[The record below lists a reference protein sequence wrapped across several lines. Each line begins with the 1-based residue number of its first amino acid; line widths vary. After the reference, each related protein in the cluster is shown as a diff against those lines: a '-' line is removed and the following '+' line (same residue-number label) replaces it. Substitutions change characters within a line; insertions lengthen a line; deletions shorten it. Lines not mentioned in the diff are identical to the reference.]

1 MASAPA
7 RQNNDDA
14 RNWENLTEPRRNTN
28 YHYVVTEI
36 KEIERYAALLASSLH
51 RTSHTFFIKM
61 RLITALLVLNAA
73 ATAVGFAPPAGHG
86 TSAVRGDAA
95 LGAKRDFLR
104 RIFRRPSRLAA
115 KVRKDL
121 FQWSVR
127 FAFLAFL
134 HKSCCITTYTEN
146 QLIVPGEADERAFVV
161 TNAFGSWSSTG
172 GCAVATTGRFCFQL
186 FIYAQI
192 IW

>member
-1 MASAPA
+1 
-7 RQNNDDA
+7 
-14 RNWENLTEPRRNTN
+14 
-28 YHYVVTEI
+28 
-36 KEIERYAALLASSLH
+36 
-51 RTSHTFFIKM
+51 M

-86 TSAVRGDAA
+86 TSAVRGEAA

-115 KVRKDL
+115 KVSRKDL

-134 HKSCCITTYTEN
+134 HKSCCITNMQEIN
-146 QLIVPGEADERAFVV
+146 KLIAHEVIDKRVL
-161 TNAFGSWSSTG
+161 S
-172 GCAVATTGRFCFQL
+172 
-186 FIYAQI
+186 
-192 IW
+192 

>member
-1 MASAPA
+1 
-7 RQNNDDA
+7 
-14 RNWENLTEPRRNTN
+14 
-28 YHYVVTEI
+28 
-36 KEIERYAALLASSLH
+36 
-51 RTSHTFFIKM
+51 M

-86 TSAVRGDAA
+86 TSAVRGEAA

-115 KVRKDL
+115 KVSRKDL

-134 HKSCCITTYTEN
+134 HKTCCVTKYTEN
-146 QLIVPGEADERAFVV
+146 QLIAHKVIDKRAFF
-161 TNAFGSWSSTG
+161 TIINAVGSWSDHLVD
-172 GCAVATTGRFCFQL
+172 AL
-186 FIYAQI
+186 
-192 IW
+192 